1 MSVQRGAQLVVVH
14 AVSKNTPYSWGA
26 VERVTVLAALRERA
40 EALKVPVRVR
50 TQQGDTAEVVLL
62 HASAQ
67 SPDLIVMG
75 SHEPIGLAR
84 FRFGSI
90 ADRVV
95 RGATS
100 RYCSFQPRPHK
111 PRLPSVGSCV
121 PLISLHDRQR

>member
-67 SPDLIVMG
+67 APDVIVLG
-75 SHEPIGLAR
+75 SHEPSASRASDSGPSRISREGSHLPGTAR
-84 FRFGSI
+84 SSR
-90 ADRVV
+90 DR
-95 RGATS
+95 TS
-100 RYCSFQPRPHK
+100 HAF
-111 PRLPSVGSCV
+111 LPSGRVCG
-121 PLISLHDRQR
+121 